1 MSIRVIAHA
10 IQAGE
15 TSIGWAIG
23 AESMSLKYVD
33 TTFIQPSI
41 IIDPSSPVL
50 GLLPKSQMQLIRT
63 RVLTTPYK

>member
-1 MSIRVIAHA
+1 MSIRAIAHA
-10 IQAGE
+10 IQVGE